1 MLVFFVLSK
10 SRVKIMKL
18 IMARIILV
26 VTELLEGEKMLII
39 RVENNEVVSL
49 KQAMSC
55 DKELSDY
62 IKLLL
67 KHRFKSEK
75 KITNRIVSIE
85 KNNVNQKEYITKKE
99 NSSMEFHSILRK
111 SDFMIKSEVD
121 GTNIQSSNYKNID
134 KENFELLITDII
146 DMIIIDEY
154 IKSSPKMIKLKEK
167 EQISFI
173 KDKRK
178 EILKL
183 IYEDNEVKL

>member
-10 SRVKIMKL
+10 SRVKTMKL

-75 KITNRIVSIE
+75 EITNRIVSIE
-85 KNNVNQKEYITKKE
+85 INNVNQKEYITKKE
-99 NSSMEFHSILRK
+99 NSSIEFHSILRK
-111 SDFMIKSEVD
+111 SDFMIELEVD

-134 KENFELLITDII
+134 KEDFELLITDII
-146 DMIIIDEY
+146 DMIIIDKY
-154 IKSSPKMIKLKEK
+154 IKSSSKMIKLKEK
-167 EQISFI
+167 GT
-173 KDKRK
+173 D
-178 EILKL
+178 
-183 IYEDNEVKL
+183 

>member
-1 MLVFFVLSK
+1 
-10 SRVKIMKL
+10 
-18 IMARIILV
+18 
-26 VTELLEGEKMLII
+26 MLII
-39 RVENNEVVSL
+39 RIENNEIVSL

-67 KHRFKSEK
+67 KHRFKSK
-75 KITNRIVSIE
+75 KEITNRIVSIK
-85 KNNVNQKEYITKKE
+85 KNNINQKEYITKKE
-99 NSSMEFHSILRK
+99 ISSIEFHSILRK
-111 SDFMIKSEVD
+111 NNFMIELEVD
-121 GTNIQSSNYKNID
+121 GTNIQNSSYKNID

-154 IKSSPKMIKLKEK
+154 IKSSPKMMKLQEK

-183 IYEDNEVKL
+183 IYEDNGIKL

>member
-1 MLVFFVLSK
+1 
-10 SRVKIMKL
+10 MKL

-75 KITNRIVSIE
+75 EITNRIVSIE
-85 KNNVNQKEYITKKE
+85 KNNVNQKEYIIKKE
-99 NSSMEFHSILRK
+99 KSSIEFHSILRK
-111 SDFMIKSEVD
+111 SDFMIELEVD
-121 GTNIQSSNYKNID
+121 GTNI
-134 KENFELLITDII
+134 
-146 DMIIIDEY
+146 
-154 IKSSPKMIKLKEK
+154 
-167 EQISFI
+167 
-173 KDKRK
+173 
-178 EILKL
+178 
-183 IYEDNEVKL
+183 

>member
-1 MLVFFVLSK
+1 
-10 SRVKIMKL
+10 MK
-18 IMARIILV
+18 
-26 VTELLEGEKMLII
+26 GDKMLII
-39 RVENNEVVSL
+39 RIENNEIVSL

-67 KHRFKSEK
+67 KHRFKSK
-75 KITNRIVSIE
+75 KEITNRIVSIK
-85 KNNVNQKEYITKKE
+85 KNNINQKEYITKKE
-99 NSSMEFHSILRK
+99 ISSIEFHSILRK
-111 SDFMIKSEVD
+111 NNFMIELEVD
-121 GTNIQSSNYKNID
+121 GTNIQNSSYKNID

-154 IKSSPKMIKLKEK
+154 IKSSPKMMKLQEK

-183 IYEDNEVKL
+183 IYEDNGIKL

>member
-10 SRVKIMKL
+10 SRVKTMKL

-67 KHRFKSEK
+67 EHRFKSEK
-75 KITNRIVSIE
+75 EITNRIVSIE
-85 KNNVNQKEYITKKE
+85 KNNVNQKEYIIKKE
-99 NSSMEFHSILRK
+99 KSSIEFHSILRK
-111 SDFMIKSEVD
+111 SDFMIELEVD

>member
-10 SRVKIMKL
+10 SRVKTMKL

-39 RVENNEVVSL
+39 RVENNEVVSI

-67 KHRFKSEK
+67 EHRFKSEK
-75 KITNRIVSIE
+75 EITNRIVSIE
-85 KNNVNQKEYITKKE
+85 KNNVNQKEYIIKKE
-99 NSSMEFHSILRK
+99 KSSIEFHSILRK
-111 SDFMIKSEVD
+111 SDFMIELEVD